1 MTVKIDRIQ
10 RDLEQINAFNAT
22 PDRGI
27 TRLTFSKEYQRAQA
41 YVIEQLRQIDARISI
56 SHGGNL
62 KGRIAGSQS
71 RGPAVMLG
79 SHLDTVVNGGRFD
92 GLAGVVSALET
103 TRVIVEDGI
112 AHRLPLDVVVFAEE
126 EGARF
131 GRGLLGSS
139 VWTGAIDP
147 AGLKEIRDE
156 DGVSYLEAMALAG
169 LTVDDQNRLEPANLR
184 AMLEVHIEQ
193 GATLEKKGKRIGLV
207 EAIVGINQFE
217 VTIEGMANH
226 AGTTAMA
233 HRLDALQGAVRIIA
247 AVEDIA
253 PRTAAGTVVTVGK
266 VVCDPGQSNVIP
278 GRVRFSLDVR
288 DADAA
293 AIESAV
299 AQIIQVADRVCNDRG
314 LTFKITPGT
323 RAAPVALSGALIEL
337 MDHKAAEMQI
347 KPLRMASG
355 AGHDTAVMA
364 GLTDSAMI
372 FLPSKDG
379 RSHCPEE
386 FTSPE
391 DIKLGCELLLATVIE
406 LSV

>member
-1 MTVKIDRIQ
+1 
-10 RDLEQINAFNAT
+10 
-22 PDRGI
+22 
-27 TRLTFSKEYQRAQA
+27 
-41 YVIEQLRQIDARISI
+41 
-56 SHGGNL
+56 
-62 KGRIAGSQS
+62 
-71 RGPAVMLG
+71 MLG

-103 TRVIVEDGI
+103 ARVIVEDGI

-139 VWTGAIDP
+139 VWTGAIDR
-147 AGLKEIRDE
+147 ARLQEIKDD

-169 LTVDDQNRLEPANLR
+169 LTVDDQDRLEPANLR

-253 PRTAAGTVVTVGK
+253 LRTA
-266 VVCDPGQSNVIP
+266 
-278 GRVRFSLDVR
+278 
-288 DADAA
+288 
-293 AIESAV
+293 
-299 AQIIQVADRVCNDRG
+299 
-314 LTFKITPGT
+314 
-323 RAAPVALSGALIEL
+323 
-337 MDHKAAEMQI
+337 
-347 KPLRMASG
+347 ASG

-364 GLTDSAMI
+364 GLTESAMI

-391 DIKLGCELLLATVIE
+391 DIKLGCELLLATAIE
-406 LSV
+406 LST